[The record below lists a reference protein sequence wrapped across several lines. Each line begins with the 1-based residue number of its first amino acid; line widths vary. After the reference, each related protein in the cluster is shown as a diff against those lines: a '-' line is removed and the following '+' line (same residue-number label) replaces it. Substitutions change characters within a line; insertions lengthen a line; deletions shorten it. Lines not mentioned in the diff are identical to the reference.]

1 MSTLLEILRESKST
15 GNFQLLMDAIPYA
28 RFMGMQIAEHDG
40 VRRAKLPFRESLIG
54 NPAVPAL
61 HGGTVGAL
69 LESTAI
75 FELLWTSETIV
86 LPKVI
91 TVTIDYLRPAGPRD
105 IYARAE
111 ITRLGRRVATVHAS
125 AFQDDPPPAAMSLSS
140 SHLSAG
146 TPSSASLRPAASAIV
161 HLLLKPRE

>member
-1 MSTLLEILRESKST
+1 MSTMLEILRESKST

-28 RFMGMQIAEHDG
+28 RFMGMQIAEQDG
-40 VRRAKLPFRESLIG
+40 ARLGKLPYRESLIG

-111 ITRLGRRVATVHAS
+111 VTRHGRRVATVHAT
-125 AFQDDPPPAAMSLSS
+125 AWQDDPNK
-140 SHLSAG
+140 
-146 TPSSASLRPAASAIV
+146 PAASAIV